1 MAKKFEIRNS
11 TAEFLT
17 FIAEGKENGVQ
28 VFYKDETIWAT
39 QQAIATLFDKNKS
52 TISRHIANIYN
63 EGELKRDATVAKIAT
78 VVNRGI
84 RGEVED
90 ELEYY
95 NLDIII
101 SVGYRT
107 NSVRATQFRQW
118 ATYILRQ
125 YAIRGYVIDKKR
137 MENGQFIG
145 VDYFEQL
152 LEEIR
157 EIRLSE
163 RNFYQKLTDIYAT
176 AIDYNRDAPTTHEF
190 FKKVQNKMHYA
201 VHGHT
206 AAELIVERADAE
218 KEHMGLTTWAK
229 APDGK
234 IIKSDVSIAK
244 NYLKEN
250 ELQAL
255 GRLVNAYLDIAK
267 DMAERH
273 IPMTMEDWAKR
284 IDKFLDVTDREVLQD
299 AGRITAE
306 FAKEYAETEF
316 EKYRIIQD
324 RLFQSD
330 FDKLNDNGE
339 LPELP
344 FEDGNRDK

>member
-11 TAEFLT
+11 TAEFLI
-17 FIAEGKENGVQ
+17 FMAEGKEQGIQ
-28 VFYKDETIWAT
+28 VLYKKETIWAT
-39 QQAIATLFDKNKS
+39 QKAMATLFDCSADNIGLHLK
-52 TISRHIANIYN
+52 NIYDAKELDKN
-63 EGELKRDATVAKIAT
+63 ATTEKISVVQQEGTR
-78 VVNRGI
+78 
-84 RGEVED
+84 EVRRNT
-90 ELEYY
+90 LFY
-95 NLDIII
+95 NLDAII
-101 SVGYRT
+101 SVGYRV
-107 NSVRATQFRQW
+107 NSRRATQFRQW
-118 ATYILRQ
+118 CTYVLRQ

-137 MENGQFIG
+137 MENGSFIG

-157 EIRLSE
+157 VIRLSE

-176 AIDYNRDAPTTHEF
+176 AIDYNRDAPTTREF

-206 AAELIVERADAE
+206 ATELIVDRADAE

-229 APDGK
+229 APNGK

-255 GRLVNAYLDIAK
+255 GRLVNAYLDMAK

-284 IDKFLDVTDREVLQD
+284 IDKFLDATDREILQD
-299 AGRITAE
+299 AGHITAE
-306 FAKEYAETEF
+306 YAKEYAESEF
-316 EKYRIIQD
+316 EKYRVIQD
-324 RLFQSD
+324 RLFRSD
-330 FDKLNDNGE
+330 FDKFDGE
-339 LPELP
+339 DPQLPLDIE
-344 FEDGNRDK
+344 

>member
-1 MAKKFEIRNS
+1 M
-11 TAEFLT
+11 
-17 FIAEGKENGVQ
+17 AEGKENGVQ
-28 VFYKDETIWAT
+28 VVYKDETIWCT
-39 QQAIATLFDKNKS
+39 QKAMATLFDVDKS
-52 TISRHIANIYN
+52 GISRHIKKILS
-63 EGELKRDATVAKIAT
+63 EGELSTDTTVAKIAT

-95 NLDIII
+95 NLDMVIA
-101 SVGYRT
+101 VGYRV
-107 NSVRATQFRQW
+107 NSRRATQFRQW
-118 ATYILRQ
+118 CTFVLRQ

-137 MENGQFIG
+137 MENGSFIG

-176 AIDYNRDAPTTHEF
+176 AIDYNRDAPTTRDF
-190 FKKVQNKMHYA
+190 FKKVQNQMHYA

-206 AAELIVERADAE
+206 AAELIVERADAD

-229 APDGK
+229 APNGK
-234 IIKSDVSIAK
+234 IIRSDVSVAK
-244 NYLKEN
+244 NYLKQN

-284 IDKFLDVTDREVLQD
+284 IDKFLDATNREILQG
-299 AGRITAE
+299 AGSITAE
-306 FAKEYAETEF
+306 YAKQYAESEF
-316 EKYRIIQD
+316 EKYRVIQD
-324 RLFQSD
+324 RLFRSD
-330 FDKLNDNGE
+330 FDLLNDNDTT
-339 LPELP
+339 LPI
-344 FEDGNRDK
+344 